1 MSCLFFALA
10 LARELAVKNI
20 PKPWTHKSLSLKSIE
35 LDQLNWIV
43 FSFCSCTS
51 QGNSCQKY
59 MQTVNSQIGLS
70 GIVFIF
76 CSCTGQGTSC
86 QKYTQTLNSQMN
98 FSLKIDRTWLIE
110 LGFELNRFSNRSI
123 LVTLLILWT
132 QKIIP
137 TLFLTASA
145 SAKNKH
151 DVIFA
156 SWRFA
161 SEEVKIILSF

>member
-1 MSCLFFALA
+1 MSKIYPNL
-10 LARELAVKNI
+10 ELTNR
-20 PKPWTHKSLSLKSIE
+20 SLSNR
-35 LDQLNWIV
+35 LNLINRTGLW

-86 QKYTQTLNSQMN
+86 QKYTQTLNSQIN
-98 FSLKIDRTWLIE
+98 FSLKIDRPRLIK
-110 LGFELNRFSNRSI
+110 LRFELNRFSNRSI

-161 SEEVKIILSF
+161 SEEVK